1 MELSFE
7 FYAVLIAEAQR
18 VRTAGDWARSECL
31 LRRAILIADQL
42 GSDPKNAKQ
51 LISTWYFERP
61 FLQDAE
67 IFANEET
74 GKQNGYAL
82 YEVELDLAL
91 MRYSADTLDFN
102 PTPPMTEKLYILAT
116 RTTPM
121 DKLVA
126 AIFADANRI
135 LATREPNDPN
145 YIGIQQQRTK
155 PIAASQVPTAPRVPV
170 YLMATTLL
178 ADTFGYVPV
187 APAALIEA
195 AQRALAN

>member
-1 MELSFE
+1 MEISTL
-7 FYAVLIAEAQR
+7 FYETLIAEAKKSR
-18 VRTAGDWARSECL
+18 SDWARSECL
-31 LRRAILIADQL
+31 LRRAILVSEHL

-51 LISTWYFERP
+51 LLNEWYFERP

-67 IFANEET
+67 IFAKQET
-74 GKQNGYAL
+74 GKQHGYAL

-91 MRYSADTLDFN
+91 MRYSADTLDFT

-116 RTTPM
+116 RATPI

-135 LATREPNDPN
+135 LSMREPSDPN

-155 PIAASQVPTAPRVPV
+155 PIAPSQIPSAPRVPV
-170 YLMATTLL
+170 YLLATTLQ
-178 ADTFGYVPV
+178 ADTFGYVPL
-187 APAALIEA
+187 APAALIET
-195 AQRALAN
+195 AQRVLAN